1 MSRID
6 PKHVVVFVRD
16 SSDSIV
22 RIGVSSWS
30 DLRGVINRVEGDDV
44 RQFQDIDAQMAKAK
58 QAGIMSS

>member
-44 RQFQDIDAQMAKAK
+44 GAH
-58 QAGIMSS
+58 G

>member
-6 PKHVVVFVRD
+6 PRNVVVFVRD
-16 SSDSIV
+16 SSGSIV

-44 RQFQDIDAQMAKAK
+44 RQFQHIDTQMAKAL